1 MRLEARFVF
10 RCCRIRRIPVGR
22 RLSRLSYGR
31 NRPHGRNRSYGSH
44 GSNRRNRR
52 NWSHGR
58 DWSYGSRPHGR
69 NGFYGSHGS
78 HGSRSHGRNGSYG
91 SHGPHG
97 SNRRN
102 RCNGSNGS
110 HRSHGCNGP
119 HGRNGCCKLREGERG
134 IGKNIEQ
141 ILQKYVDTPTMRKEY
156 EIEGEGVIVTRHFTA
171 QERLNELI
179 FQLAVRCTD
188 EERDEGTGRT
198 KCDRAWEE

>member
-31 NRPHGRNRSYGSH
+31 NRPHG
-44 GSNRRNRR
+44 SNRRNRR

-58 DWSYGSRPHGR
+58 DWSYGSR
-69 NGFYGSHGS
+69 
-78 HGSRSHGRNGSYG
+78 
-91 SHGPHG
+91 
-97 SNRRN
+97 
-102 RCNGSNGS
+102 
-110 HRSHGCNGP
+110 P